1 MAGEL
6 EDAFH
11 TALIGTEQTVLFE
24 QPEAGFFTGHA
35 PNYVKVYAEAGDLHN
50 QLRRVRVA
58 GLCRDGVLGEL
69 VDEAEKN
76 FLKPRKNRT
85 KVVDKSHLCRY
96 NISCCETQQYMAA

>member
-1 MAGEL
+1 MASEL

-69 VDEAEKN
+69 VDEAEKT
-76 FLKPRKNRT
+76 F
-85 KVVDKSHLCRY
+85 
-96 NISCCETQQYMAA
+96 